1 MKYDFDT
8 PVNRRNTNS
17 LKWEVAKEELPMW
30 VADMDFP
37 AAPEIREA
45 MQKRM
50 DHGIFGYS
58 VIPDA
63 WYEAYLGWWERR
75 HGFVMEKEWLHF
87 CTGVMPAVSSLVR
100 GFAAPGGKVLVQTP
114 VYHCFFQVIQK
125 AGRQVLENPL
135 IYEKGA
141 YRMDF
146 ADLEEKLSD
155 PRTAMMILCNP
166 QNPGGKIWDRE
177 TLGRVGELCAKYHVP
192 VLSDEIHCDLT
203 DPGCGY
209 IPFASVSDACRE
221 NSLTCM
227 APTKAFNLAGL
238 QTAAVLVPNPELRE
252 KAWAEL
258 GINEAAEPGIFA
270 VDAAVAAFTRGEEW
284 LDQLRQYVYGNKKL
298 VQEFLEREIPAIRA
312 VPSQATYLL
321 WLDCNGLPGEGLGF
335 ASFLRARTG
344 LYLSP
349 GESFGG
355 NGAHFL
361 RMNLA
366 CPRAVLEEGLRRLRE
381 GAEAWQR

>member
-146 ADLEEKLSD
+146 ADLEEKTLRSPD
-155 PRTAMMILCNP
+155 GYDDSEQPPEPGRKNLGP
-166 QNPGGKIWDRE
+166 GNPGTGGRALRKIP
-177 TLGRVGELCAKYHVP
+177 CACFV
-192 VLSDEIHCDLT
+192 
-203 DPGCGY
+203 
-209 IPFASVSDACRE
+209 R
-221 NSLTCM
+221 
-227 APTKAFNLAGL
+227 
-238 QTAAVLVPNPELRE
+238 
-252 KAWAEL
+252 
-258 GINEAAEPGIFA
+258 
-270 VDAAVAAFTRGEEW
+270 
-284 LDQLRQYVYGNKKL
+284 
-298 VQEFLEREIPAIRA
+298 
-312 VPSQATYLL
+312 
-321 WLDCNGLPGEGLGF
+321 
-335 ASFLRARTG
+335 
-344 LYLSP
+344 
-349 GESFGG
+349 
-355 NGAHFL
+355 
-361 RMNLA
+361 
-366 CPRAVLEEGLRRLRE
+366 
-381 GAEAWQR
+381 